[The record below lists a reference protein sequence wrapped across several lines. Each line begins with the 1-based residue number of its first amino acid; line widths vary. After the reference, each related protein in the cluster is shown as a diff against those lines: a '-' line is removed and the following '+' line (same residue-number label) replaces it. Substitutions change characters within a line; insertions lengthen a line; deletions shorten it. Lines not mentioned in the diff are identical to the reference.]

1 MYTFKMD
8 NVELCV
14 MLSLEIVNGLDL
26 YMDTFKTGFVGIL
39 CELCVIYVELR
50 IVDNLDIGR
59 YFQIVQFCVI
69 YMQCYVAL
77 ENLGRFGSCCYY
89 YIN

>member
-26 YMDTFKTGFVGIL
+26 YMDTFKTG
-39 CELCVIYVELR
+39 
-50 IVDNLDIGR
+50 
-59 YFQIVQFCVI
+59 
-69 YMQCYVAL
+69 
-77 ENLGRFGSCCYY
+77 
-89 YIN
+89 